1 MEMNL
6 VTALLFGAGVVGALI
21 AAMVW
26 SGVRDRMNGDYQ

>member
-6 VTALLFGAGVVGALI
+6 VMALLFGAGVVGALI

-26 SGVRDRMNGDYQ
+26 SGVHDRMNGDYQ